1 MALTAAATARHQR
14 SLAAVRAWWRVTH
27 PAPSLAQRLDV
38 LYTAAIVIA
47 IFGALAYGTASS
59 ALAQVV
65 TAHRLAVFG
74 PSLAMISMLMA
85 AHWGAYQGPVVFSLA
100 DVAHLLGAPLPRRGL
115 AVRRLALALTGGAV
129 AGAVAS
135 AVLIVGIAGR
145 GRGVAADQAAALT
158 VALAELGV
166 LAVAATWAVQR
177 SARCEQTVRRATWPI
192 VLVAAALALASDAG
206 QVGRRIAFWSGPWGW
221 AVQSG
226 ASVRPAER
234 LAALLALT
242 LVTAAAAAAAIRDG
256 GGCPTERHLRRAEGR
271 ASAIAS
277 LTSLDARTARQAIEA
292 VGARPSRTP
301 GDLSRM
307 RAAIASQ
314 GARPSTRT
322 LAIVWRDAVATVRVP
337 GRALDA
343 AALASAGTVLC
354 LLGAKHPVAVAAA
367 MILVYLGASRML
379 WPLRSELDMPS
390 RAQVLLRPRLGRV
403 LLAHTLLP
411 VTVITA
417 AATLAAAACAIP
429 GKLPAHGALVA
440 LAAVAAAPIVTCC
453 AAMSAR
459 RGGRLP
465 QTLLITATATDSSG
479 GGGVILSW
487 LAYWPTIAVLLG
499 GVPLLL
505 ITRASANA
513 GLVAAWTVLATAAL
527 AYCNDRDH
535 TER

>member
-1 MALTAAATARHQR
+1 MALTVASPGNQQ

-38 LYTAAIVIA
+38 LYTTAIVIA

-74 PSLAMISMLMA
+74 PTLAMIAVLA
-85 AHWGAYQGPVVFSLA
+85 AARWGAYQGPVVFSLA

-115 AVRRLALALTGGAV
+115 AARRLAVALAAGGV

-135 AVLIVGIAGR
+135 AVVIVGLAGR
-145 GRGVAADQAAALT
+145 GRGVSADQAAGLT
-158 VALAELGV
+158 VGLAELGV
-166 LAVAATWAVQR
+166 LAVAAAWAVQR
-177 SARCEQTVRRATWPI
+177 SARCERAVRRASWPV
-192 VLVAAALALASDAG
+192 VLGAAALALGADSG
-206 QVGRRIAFWSGPWGW
+206 QVARRIALWSGPWGW

-234 LAALLALT
+234 LAALLTLT
-242 LVTAAAAAAAIRDG
+242 LVTAAAAAAAIRDS

-292 VGARPSRTP
+292 VGARPTRSP
-301 GDLSRM
+301 GDLSRL
-307 RAAIASQ
+307 RAAIASR

-322 LAIVWRDAVATVRVP
+322 LAIVWRDAVATVRAP
-337 GRALDA
+337 GRAVEA

-354 LLGAKHPVAVAAA
+354 LLNATHPVAVAAA

-390 RAQVLLRPRLGRV
+390 RARVLLRPRIGRV
-403 LLAHTLLP
+403 LLAHTLIPL
-411 VTVITA
+411 TVISA
-417 AATLAAAACAIP
+417 AASLAAAGCAIL
-429 GKLPAHGALVA
+429 GGLPAHGVLVA

-465 QTLLITATATDSSG
+465 QTLLITATATDPSG
-479 GGGVILSW
+479 GGVVILSW
-487 LAYWPTIAVLLG
+487 LAYWPIVAVVLG
-499 GVPLLL
+499 GVPVLL
-505 ITRASANA
+505 ITRAGANA

-527 AYCNDRDH
+527 AYFNDRDH
-535 TER
+535 VER

>member
-1 MALTAAATARHQR
+1 MALTVASPGNRS

-74 PSLAMISMLMA
+74 PSLAIIAVLMA
-85 AHWGAYQGPVVFSLA
+85 ARWGAYQGPVVFSLA

-115 AVRRLALALTGGAV
+115 AIRRLALALAAGGV
-129 AGAVAS
+129 VGAMAS
-135 AVLIVGIAGR
+135 AVVIVGLAGR
-145 GRGVAADQAAALT
+145 GRGVTADPAAGLT
-158 VALAELGV
+158 VGLAELGV

-177 SARCEQTVRRATWPI
+177 SARCERTVRRASWPV
-192 VLVAAALALASDAG
+192 VLAAAALALASDAG
-206 QVGRRIAFWSGPWGW
+206 QVARRIALWSGPWGW
-221 AVQSG
+221 AVQPG
-226 ASVRPAER
+226 ATIPPAER

-242 LVTAAAAAAAIRDG
+242 LVTAAAAAAAIRDS

-277 LTSLDARTARQAIEA
+277 LTSLDTRTARQAIEA
-292 VGARPSRTP
+292 VGSGPTRSA

-307 RAAIASQ
+307 RAAIASR

-322 LAIVWRDAVATVRVP
+322 LAIVWRDAVSTTRAP
-337 GRALDA
+337 GRAVEA

-367 MILVYLGASRML
+367 MIVVYLGASRML
-379 WPLRSELDMPS
+379 WPLRCELDMPS
-390 RAQVLLRPRLGRV
+390 RARVLLRPRIGRV
-403 LLAHTLLP
+403 LLAHTLVP
-411 VTVITA
+411 VIVISA
-417 AATLAAAACAIP
+417 AATLAAAGCAIF
-429 GKLPAHGALVA
+429 GRLPAHGALVA
-440 LAAVAAAPIVTCC
+440 LATVAAAPIVTWC

-465 QTLLITATATDSSG
+465 QTLLITATASDPSG
-479 GGGVILSW
+479 GGAVILSW
-487 LAYWPTIAVLLG
+487 LAYWPTVAVLLG
-499 GVPLLL
+499 GVPVLL
-505 ITRASANA
+505 ITRAGA
-513 GLVAAWTVLATAAL
+513 GTGVLAAWTVLATAAL
-527 AYCNDRDH
+527 AYFNDRDH
-535 TER
+535 MEG